1 MEPEMTMEQVVSEL
15 RELNTNGESL
25 SKKKVK
31 QNHPELMKNALYYFP
46 NPESLISGCTIWR
59 VIHSVFLNKKK

>member
-15 RELNTNGESL
+15 RQLSSKGESL

-31 QNHPELMKNALYYFP
+31 QHHPELMKNALYYFP
-46 NPESLISGCTIWR
+46 SWEHAIQNL
-59 VIHSVFLNKKK
+59 

>member
-46 NPESLISGCTIWR
+46 SWEHAIQNL
-59 VIHSVFLNKKK
+59 